1 MAHEIVLTEHE
12 AGQRLDR
19 YLRKLLRT
27 MPLGAI
33 FRHLRN
39 GAIRVD
45 GKRADGDLRLLAG
58 MRVELH
64 LPSGDV
70 DAVRAA
76 GNQAKAGPPPPARAP
91 ASAVLDQAPRIVR
104 TDDQIL
110 VVAKPPGLA
119 VHAGSGQK
127 FTLVDWLKAQRLGVR
142 TGTFQPAPAHRLDRG
157 TSGLLVIGL
166 TPDALRALTAEFRAG
181 SVKKIYH
188 AIVHGVPE
196 RSSGYITASLQV
208 DNEADR
214 RDAKVKVDPGGRPA
228 RTEYEVLRSAR
239 HLSLLRVIPHEGRQ
253 HQIRAHL
260 SHLGHPILG
269 DNRYGSIADTSPGFL
284 LHCSELTFVH
294 PRTRLPVHFT
304 DPLPKRFL
312 DLLADE

>member
-1 MAHEIVLTEHE
+1 VPHEIVLTEHE

-33 FRHLRN
+33 FKHLRS
-39 GAIRVD
+39 GAIKVD
-45 GKRADGDLRLLAG
+45 GKRADGDLRLEQG
-58 MRVELH
+58 MRIELR
-64 LPSGDV
+64 LPTGDIE
-70 DAVRAA
+70 AVRAA
-76 GNQAKAGPPPPARAP
+76 GNQAAAGPAPPARSVA
-91 ASAVLDQAPRIVR
+91 AGVLDQAPRIVR

-142 TGTFQPAPAHRLDRG
+142 TGTFSPAPAHRLDRG

-166 TPDALRALTAEFRAG
+166 TPDALRSLTASFRAG
-181 SVKKIYH
+181 EVDKVYH

-196 RSSGYITASLQV
+196 RRVGAITASLEV
-208 DNEADR
+208 ADEPDR
-214 RDAKVKVDPGGRPA
+214 RDAKVVVDPGGRPA
-228 RTEYEVLRSAR
+228 RTEYEVIRTTR

-260 SHLGHPILG
+260 SHIGHPIVG
-269 DNRYGSIADTSPGFL
+269 DNRYGSVADTSPGFL
-284 LHCSELTFVH
+284 LHCSELSFTH
-294 PRTRLPVHFT
+294 PRTQQRVHFS